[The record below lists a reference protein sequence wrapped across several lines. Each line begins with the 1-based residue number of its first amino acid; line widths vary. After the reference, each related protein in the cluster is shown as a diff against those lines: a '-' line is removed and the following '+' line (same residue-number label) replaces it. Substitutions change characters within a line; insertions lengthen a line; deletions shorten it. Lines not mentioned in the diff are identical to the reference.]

1 MAIFSS
7 LLLFGVDC
15 MIRSQFKASRLV
27 AKKDTSLIND
37 NNSSASEPSLY
48 KNTESQPMLEDECS
62 STHFNQKISDFLM
75 GSDRETDL

>member
-7 LLLFGVDC
+7 LLIFGVDR

-27 AKKDTSLIND
+27 AKKDTSLISE
-37 NNSSASEPSLY
+37 NNSSASDPSLC
-48 KNTESQPMLEDECS
+48 KNTESQPMLEDKCS

-75 GSDRETDL
+75 GSDRETVL